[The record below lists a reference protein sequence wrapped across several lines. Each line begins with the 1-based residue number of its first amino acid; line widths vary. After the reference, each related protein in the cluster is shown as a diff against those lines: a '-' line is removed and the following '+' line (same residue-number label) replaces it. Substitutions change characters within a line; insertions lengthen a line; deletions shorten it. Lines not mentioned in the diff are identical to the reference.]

1 MQRYEFF
8 IYIMVIVDKALM
20 QVKKKQQMIIQGR
33 TRGKTYIR

>member
-20 QVKKKQQMIIQGR
+20 QVKKKTTNDN
-33 TRGKTYIR
+33 TR